1 MGSFRRRG
9 GRGNLWT
16 GLLPVALLWVAGGCG
31 GSSGDGG
38 PLAEAP
44 RDGDEGTPGVAVTPT
59 APQDS
64 SGLPQR
70 PIPAA
75 ASPWNLVVGGPQ
87 DDVGTG
93 VATAPSGDVAVVV
106 YSTPRQDGERE
117 PVEGEKL
124 ALTLARYAADG
135 TPRWSREWGRNRF
148 SDTRVA
154 ASDAATFLSGNAFLY
169 SADFGLGEAQDGFLV
184 KFDAEGSPV
193 WQHRVGQ
200 KVYAIAADAQGGVL
214 AAGEEWEGEFIE
226 DPVLTRYAADGSVL
240 WTRRFHGANMDT
252 ALHAAALAPSGQS
265 ILAGQLVDALEVDG
279 QTFGA
284 PGVRGFVVLAF
295 DASGRLLWGKELPG
309 VKGRITSV
317 TAAADG
323 TLVAAGDFIG
333 LLVWGEASLGS
344 SGAFVL
350 TAGADGSARWV
361 RQPVCGPVT
370 ELGASVA
377 VEDSGGVAVTCGS
390 VLTRY
395 AASGTWLGEQTLEAQ
410 PCASGVCSLTTAG
423 VATVPGRG
431 LAVTGWQRDGAG
443 DTWNQ
448 DAFLRL
454 VVP

>member
-1 MGSFRRRG
+1 MGTFRRG

-31 GSSGDGG
+31 GDGG
-38 PLAEAP
+38 AVSEGP
-44 RDGDEGTPGVAVTPT
+44 RTGDEAAPSVSVAPT
-59 APQDS
+59 APEVV
-64 SGLPQR
+64 SGIPKR
-70 PIPAA
+70 PTQA
-75 ASPWNLVVGGPQ
+75 ASPWSQVVGGPQ
-87 DDVGTG
+87 DDIGTG
-93 VATAPSGDVAVVV
+93 VSAAPSGDVAVVV
-106 YSTPRQDGERE
+106 YSTPRQDEDRE

-124 ALTLARYAADG
+124 SLTLARYTAAG
-135 TPRWSREWGRNRF
+135 APRWSREWVRNRF

-184 KFDAEGSPV
+184 KFDAAGQPV

-200 KVYAIAADAQGGVL
+200 KVYAISADARGGVL

-226 DPVLTRYAADGSVL
+226 DPVLTHYAADGSVL
-240 WTRRFHGANMDT
+240 WTRRFAGANLDS
-252 ALHAAALAPSGQS
+252 ALHAAALTPSGQA
-265 ILAGQLVDALEVDG
+265 ILAGQLVDTLEVDG
-279 QTFGA
+279 QTFGT
-284 PGVRGFVVLAF
+284 PGGRGFVVLAF
-295 DASGRLLWGKELPG
+295 DTAGRLLWGKEAPG
-309 VKGRITSV
+309 AKGRITSV
-317 TAAADG
+317 SVAADG
-323 TLVAAGDFIG
+323 TVVAAGDFIG

-350 TAGADGSARWV
+350 TAGPDGAERWV

-377 VEDSGGVAVTCGS
+377 VEDSGAVAVTCGS

-395 AASGTWLGEQTLEAQ
+395 DASGARLGEQTLSAQ
-410 PCASGVCSLTTAG
+410 PCTSGVCSLTTAG
-423 VATVPGRG
+423 VAAVPGRG

>member
-1 MGSFRRRG
+1 MRSIRRG
-9 GRGNLWT
+9 GRGNHWT
-16 GLLPVALLWVAGGCG
+16 GLLSVALLWGAGGCG

-38 PLAEAP
+38 EPAGAP
-44 RDGDEGTPGVAVTPT
+44 RTGDEAAPGVSTVPT
-59 APQDS
+59 MPGDATR
-64 SGLPQR
+64 LPQR
-70 PIPAA
+70 PAPAMA
-75 ASPWNLVVGGPQ
+75 APWNQVVGGPQ

-106 YSTPRQDGERE
+106 SSTPRQDADRE

-124 ALTLARYAADG
+124 ALTLARYTAEGA
-135 TPRWSREWGRNRF
+135 PRWSREWVRNRF

-184 KFDAEGSPV
+184 KFDAEGTPV

-200 KVYAIAADAQGGVL
+200 KVYAIAADARGGVL
-214 AAGEEWEGEFIE
+214 AAGEEWEGETIE

-240 WTRRFHGANMDT
+240 WTRRFRGANMDS
-252 ALHAAALAPSGQS
+252 ALHAAALAPSGQA
-265 ILAGQLVDALEVDG
+265 ILAGQLVDTLEVDG

-295 DASGRLLWGKELPG
+295 DASGRLLWGKEVPG
-309 VKGRITSV
+309 AKGRITSV
-317 TAAADG
+317 TVAPDG
-323 TLVAAGDFIG
+323 TIAAAGDFMG
-333 LLVWGEASLGS
+333 LLVWGASSLGS

-350 TAGADGSARWV
+350 TTGADGSERWV
-361 RQPVCGPVT
+361 RQPDCGQVT

-377 VEDSGGVAVTCGS
+377 VEDSGRVAVACGD

-395 AASGTWLGEQTLEAQ
+395 AASGAWLGEQTLAAQ

-423 VATVPGRG
+423 VVAVPGRG
-431 LAVTGWQRDGAG
+431 VAVTGWQRDGAG